1 MNGSA
6 EAVFDDVVVD
16 AETYTLNRVEVGCGG
31 ERGKAVGCAFL
42 MMTVLQ
48 RARTR
53 ARARARVCMC
63 MCVWRETETDR
74 GEQQFRFHRVLNSV
88 SLTLESG
95 VLTITPRH
103 FIKQLVCFN
112 SL

>member
-6 EAVFDDVVVD
+6 EAVFDDVGVD
-16 AETYTLNRVEVGCGG
+16 AETYTLIRMEEGCGG

-48 RARTR
+48 H
-53 ARARARVCMC
+53 VCV
-63 MCVWRETETDR
+63 CVCVGRERER

-88 SLTLESG
+88 WLTLESG